1 MIITELIGERLSRL
15 RARRPLIHHL
25 TNDVTIQEV
34 ANATLA
40 LGALPVMAV
49 AGEEVEDVV
58 ASAQALVLNLGTPT
72 RDRLEVMVKAGKAAN
87 ARRIPVIL
95 DPVGAGASTF
105 RTEGARRLL
114 SEVRAAIIRA
124 NAGEAAALLGVPGTM
139 RGVES
144 GGAILTSG
152 MLAWRLAQQSGAT
165 VAVTGARDHVSD
177 GRRILAVDNGDPLLA
192 RITGGGDLA
201 TASVAAFAAVEPEGL
216 LSTACG
222 LVTLGVA
229 AEIAVGQAHGPGSFG
244 VALLD
249 ALAAL
254 TPEVLIS
261 RARLHE
267 LEAAWT

>member
-1 MIITELIGERLSRL
+1 MTLPEQIGERLSRL

-25 TNDVTIQEV
+25 TNQVTIHEV

-40 LGALPVMAV
+40 LGALPVMAA

-58 ASAQALVLNLGTPT
+58 ASSQALILNLGTPT
-72 RDRLEVMVKAGKAAN
+72 RERLEVMAKAGKAAN
-87 ARRIPVIL
+87 GRGIPVIL

-114 SEVRAAIIRA
+114 SEVRPAIIRA
-124 NAGEAAALLGVPGTM
+124 NAAEAAALLGVPGTM

-144 GGAILTSG
+144 SGASLTSG
-152 MLAWRLAQQSGAT
+152 VLAWRLAQQSGAT
-165 VAVTGARDHVSD
+165 VAVTGARDHISD
-177 GRRILAVDNGDPLLA
+177 GHRVLAVDNGDPMLA

-201 TASVAAFAAVEPEGL
+201 TTSVAAFAAVDLDTL
-216 LSTACG
+216 LATACG
-222 LVTLGVA
+222 LTALGVA
-229 AEIAVGQAHGPGSFG
+229 AEIAVVEARGPGSFG
-244 VALLD
+244 IALLD

-254 TPEVLIS
+254 TPEVLVS
-261 RARLHE
+261 RARVRE

>member
-1 MIITELIGERLSRL
+1 MIIAERIGERLSCL

-25 TNDVTIQEV
+25 TNQVTIHAV
-34 ANATLA
+34 ASATLA

-49 AGEEVEDVV
+49 AGEEVEEVV

-72 RDRLEVMVKAGKAAN
+72 RERMEVMVKAGKAAN
-87 ARRIPVIL
+87 GRGIPVIL

-114 SEVRAAIIRA
+114 SEVRPAIIRA

-144 GGAILTSG
+144 AGATLTSG
-152 MLAWRLAQQSGAT
+152 ILAWRLAQQSGAT
-165 VAVTGARDHVSD
+165 VAVTGARDHISD
-177 GRRILAVDNGDPLLA
+177 GRRVLAVDNGDPMLA

-216 LSTACG
+216 ISTACG
-222 LVTLGVA
+222 LVTIGVT
-229 AEIAVGQAHGPGSFG
+229 AEIAAGQAHGPGSFEI
-244 VALLD
+244 ALVD

-254 TPEVLIS
+254 TPEVLVG
-261 RARLHE
+261 RARVRE